1 MRFKSVTI
9 VAILTALAFAVTA
22 VAEEIT
28 SDNWTDMVGFKPDP
42 EALKIKKGK
51 TIKAHRHNL
60 VKREVHF
67 TQEVLFIKRGRLKV
81 DLYSSSKE
89 YMESVILGPGDII
102 LLASGGHGFEI
113 LEDLE
118 MIEVKQGPYAGDQ
131 DKSYLEAEP

>member
-1 MRFKSVTI
+1 MSRGILVFKEGEQILAI
-9 VAILTALAFAVTA
+9 VIRNDFSKEGIEFFTPADFSQQMAY
-22 VAEEIT
+22 
-28 SDNWTDMVGFKPDP
+28 MKH
-42 EALKIKKGK
+42 KKGK

-89 YMESVILGPGDII
+89 YMESVVLGPGDII

-113 LEDLE
+113 LDDLE